1 MFTYI
6 SFVFSLRSSDDPPS
20 ESIIDASLQLSSFTS
35 SPEELCDL
43 SALSLEEE
51 NLLAPSLEVFP
62 SLSVCGNIHQAQYFP
77 FWTDVLKCGA
87 WHKNI
92 LREGLRL
99 DFIDGVLPT
108 NYDERNNLSARREP
122 AFVCDSL
129 DSMSSS
135 GIINHVLVKP
145 TCVNPL
151 TVASRDL
158 DTGSRKLRL
167 CWDGS
172 RWINPMLKKMSVKLT
187 HFPKAAELL
196 YEGDYQVSMDLKSF
210 YYHLMI
216 FPQHRTFLGIA
227 ADLPDGSR
235 RFYEYTVLPFGLA
248 PAAAIMT
255 RLVKPILA
263 YLASLGIRASIYLD
277 DLKVNAQTKAL
288 AWEHYQIT
296 KNVFRQA
303 GFVISAEKSDE
314 FSDISQRKLYLGFI
328 MDSVSMT
335 ASASSE
341 KLSSV
346 ITFVRDKMS
355 FSRISVKDMAKVAG
369 RLAALRPAL
378 GHFVLLVTR
387 SAYAA
392 IEQHV
397 ECFGWSGFLHLT
409 DDILRELSLF
419 IDHAP
424 ALNGFP
430 LLQEFRQRAIQD
442 LLSSAVIVAG
452 DASAS
457 GVCAYSLQ
465 APSRF
470 FFQDTLSPDEI
481 ALSSGHRELLTL
493 KKALFADC
501 VPSSSS
507 VVWFTDSANLV
518 AFWEKG
524 SPKPA
529 IQLDIIECLLFC
541 KEKSIS
547 LTVLHLSREDPRIQ
561 AADVGSR
568 SFDKD
573 DWGIDVASFSVL
585 QSRFLPIGFTLDPF
599 ASPSNA
605 RCDRF
610 FSRYAYPGSLA
621 TDAFSVSWSDECIF
635 VCPPIGKLIA
645 AWKKISSSSNV
656 KGVIVFPVWRSAI
669 FWPVFF
675 PDGVHSSWPATS
687 VQVFDPFINLGQFYA
702 GVMNGRNDYH
712 FIALFFDTATFAPAQ
727 TSLCYHST
735 CQCT

>member
-1 MFTYI
+1 
-6 SFVFSLRSSDDPPS
+6 
-20 ESIIDASLQLSSFTS
+20 
-35 SPEELCDL
+35 
-43 SALSLEEE
+43 
-51 NLLAPSLEVFP
+51 
-62 SLSVCGNIHQAQYFP
+62 
-77 FWTDVLKCGA
+77 
-87 WHKNI
+87 
-92 LREGLRL
+92 
-99 DFIDGVLPT
+99 
-108 NYDERNNLSARREP
+108 
-122 AFVCDSL
+122 
-129 DSMSSS
+129 
-135 GIINHVLVKP
+135 
-145 TCVNPL
+145 
-151 TVASRDL
+151 
-158 DTGSRKLRL
+158 
-167 CWDGS
+167 
-172 RWINPMLKKMSVKLT
+172 MSVKLT

-216 FPQHRTFLGIA
+216 FPPHRSFLGIA

-296 KNVFRQA
+296 KDVFRKA
-303 GFVISAEKSDE
+303 GFVISVEKSDE
-314 FSDISQRKLYLGFI
+314 FSDVSQQKLYLGFI

-335 ASASSE
+335 ASASQD

-346 ITFVRDKMS
+346 ISFVREKIS
-355 FSRISVKDMAKVAG
+355 FSRISIKDMAKVAG

-387 SAYAA
+387 SSYAA
-392 IEQHV
+392 IERHV
-397 ECFGWSGFLHLT
+397 DLYGWSGFLHLT
-409 DDILRELSLF
+409 DDIIRELNLF
-419 IDHAP
+419 INYAP
-424 ALNGFP
+424 ALNGYP

-442 LLSSAVIVAG
+442 LMPSAVVVAG

-457 GVCAYSLQ
+457 GVCAYSIQ

-470 FFQDTLSPDEI
+470 FFQDILTPDEVS
-481 ALSSGHRELLTL
+481 LSSGHRELLTM

-501 VPSSSS
+501 VPAFSS
-507 VVWFTDSANLV
+507 VVWFMDSANLV

-524 SPKPA
+524 SPKPM
-529 IQLDIIECLLFC
+529 IQLDIIEYLLYG
-541 KEKSIS
+541 KEHSIS
-547 LTVLHLSREDPRIQ
+547 LHVLHLSREDPRIQ

-585 QSRFLPIGFTLDPF
+585 QSRFLPQGFTLDPF
-599 ASPSNA
+599 ASPSNS
-605 RCDRF
+605 RCERF
-610 FSRYAYPGSLA
+610 FSKYAFPGSLA
-621 TDAFSVSWSDECIF
+621 TDAFSVSWSGECIF

-645 AWKKISSSSNV
+645 SWKKISSTLNV
-656 KGVIVFPVWRSAI
+656 KGVIVFPVWKSAI
-669 FWPVFF
+669 FWPVLF

-687 VQVFDPFINLGQFYA
+687 VQIFDPFINLGQFYA
-702 GVMNGRNDYH
+702 GVMNGKNDYH
-712 FIALFFDTATFAPAQ
+712 FVAIFFDTAVLAPAS
-727 TSLCYHST
+727 TSLCYLPASH
-735 CQCT
+735 CF